1 MRQKISGEERETVA
15 VSYGNLGIICLDLGQ
30 FIEAKE
36 YLEKA
41 LIIQKKIYGEEH
53 NDVATSYNN
62 LAYACKILQ
71 ENNEAKEHYKK
82 AVIIKEKIFHEEH
95 AEVADIYGYLASVCA
110 KLGQYSE
117 AEEFQ
122 EKRAHIVRK
131 RIWDRENHYFSHRR
145 LYNNVGSLHTFYK
158 HNIEAKRYSDR
169 DLEIVF
175 SPAVPDID
183 SYLNQSDQFRRAC
196 CILI

>member
-62 LAYACKILQ
+62 LAHACKVLQ
-71 ENNEAKEHYKK
+71 ESNEAKEHYKK

-95 AEVADIYGYLASVCA
+95 AEVADIYGHLAIICV

-117 AEEFQ
+117 AKKYK
-122 EKRAHIVRK
+122 EKRAQIVRE
-131 RIWDRENHYFSHRR
+131 IDRFLHSVRFNNLAAPYF
-145 LYNNVGSLHTFYK
+145 YEG
-158 HNIEAKRYSDR
+158 NIEAKRNFDSNF
-169 DLEIVF
+169 EIAFAIELADV
-175 SPAVPDID
+175 D
-183 SYLNQSDQFRRAC
+183 SNLSQCEQPRRKC